1 MGSMYEIQMYRVH
14 HVVSVTWP
22 TQILSLGLMGS
33 SMYSLPSMNAI
44 GLDILGFFP
53 PVFQFMSKTRSV
65 LIDDNWILLELFNKK
80 NACL

>member
-14 HVVSVTWP
+14 HVVTVTWP

-33 SMYSLPSMNAI
+33 SMYRLPSMNAI
-44 GLDILGFFP
+44 GLDILVFFS

-65 LIDDNWILLELFNKK
+65 
-80 NACL
+80 